1 MYYLL
6 EIQMAKCSLVAHSYM
21 IELLT
26 KKTKNE
32 KTKNK
37 KQLHYVYKKPLSDH
51 SPHRLKMEKL
61 PASQWGQISLS
72 GIFSW
77 QLRRSLG
84 EDFSQNSAIYAV
96 YATQTV
102 Q

>member
-6 EIQMAKCSLVAHSYM
+6 ELQMAKCSLVAHSYM

-26 KKTKNE
+26 KKE
-32 KTKNK
+32 KKTK

-61 PASQWGQISLS
+61 PASQRGQISLS
-72 GIFSW
+72 GGLTVRFS
-77 QLRRSLG
+77 LVA
-84 EDFSQNSAIYAV
+84 E
-96 YATQTV
+96 TV
-102 Q
+102 AGWGF